1 MTTRKV
7 HVIRNFFQSSKFK
20 RKKNYANCAAGGQIW
35 LMYILKEKSINPSQ
49 KNETMASGD

>member
-49 KNETMASGD
+49 KKETMASGD

>member
-20 RKKNYANCAAGGQIW
+20 RKKKYANCAAGGQIW

-49 KNETMASGD
+49 KKETMASGD

>member
-20 RKKNYANCAAGGQIW
+20 RKKNNANCAAGGQIW